1 MVQVKL
7 LGAVAV
13 RVIFG
18 SVPLQIVAV
27 ALVTDASIGYCY
39 SKRSSIHVPVVEVV
53 TIYSTVPALHYL
65 GLLVID

>member
-13 RVIFG
+13 RAIFG

-27 ALVTDASIGYCY
+27 ALVTDASDW
-39 SKRSSIHVPVVEVV
+39 
-53 TIYSTVPALHYL
+53 
-65 GLLVID
+65 LLL